1 MLLNIS
7 QKNICRNNWTSGKH
21 WYLYVHHK
29 IAYYLSLKKMQVLRS
44 FPTSARETCIV
55 EAGLRS
61 ALQYWEARNFKRRD
75 WKVQITS
82 FQYFLKCLYLI
93 FTFYL
98 YTLHF
103 SMIVYYLTKAFLS
116 TCKTTFFHMKKL
128 ARILMYRPWID
139 RPYFKARI
147 RAVKMIMQLM

>member
-1 MLLNIS
+1 LIFVCSSQDSLLP
-7 QKNICRNNWTSGKH
+7 
-21 WYLYVHHK
+21 V
-29 IAYYLSLKKMQVLRS
+29 LKKMQVLRS

-61 ALQYWEARNFKRRD
+61 ALQHWEARNFKRRD

-103 SMIVYYLTKAFLS
+103 SMIVYYLTQAFFS
-116 TCKTTFFHMKKL
+116 SCENHIFPHEKL

-139 RPYFKARI
+139 RPYFKVQNLKASRT
-147 RAVKMIMQLM
+147 